1 VKLRTLQVD
10 LFQTHH
16 KGETMGER
24 RSKCKCGKIMV
35 WNDGYN
41 RDSNDKVNTV
51 KLNMLLKVMT
61 LLFFGLKKKSK
72 KNVKNH
78 IKLD

>member
-1 VKLRTLQVD
+1 MD

-41 RDSNDKVNTV
+41 RDSNDKVICKHCKTEYVVESDDITIFWLEEKV
-51 KLNMLLKVMT
+51 KEECKKPYKT
-61 LLFFGLKKKSK
+61 GLMY
-72 KNVKNH
+72 
-78 IKLD
+78 